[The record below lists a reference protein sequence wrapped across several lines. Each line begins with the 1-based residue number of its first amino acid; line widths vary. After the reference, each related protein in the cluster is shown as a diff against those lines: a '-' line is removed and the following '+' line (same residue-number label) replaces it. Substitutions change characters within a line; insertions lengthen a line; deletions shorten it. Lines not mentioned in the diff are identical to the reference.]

1 MRYRFSTFFT
11 SSTYL
16 FLLPLFFVLN
26 GLRVNPNVITWGDA
40 LRLFLFYEV
49 AAVLIL
55 LLFRF
60 FFKETNKAALATFI
74 SLAVY
79 LFFGVVHDTLKKF
92 VPISLTKYSLLLPC
106 LFIAYFCFLLL
117 LKKEIIAKRL
127 LAYLNTLLGILILLE
142 LIMSVQQTFK
152 QNDKAFSIAAKPG
165 LPKPNVYLIVL
176 DEYAGSAQLEHTF
189 HFRNTIFLDSL
200 LSLGFAVSKSA
211 TSNYSATPF
220 SIASL
225 LSMSYNDELKNF
237 DYTDQNLNYCYRK
250 IAQSNVVAGFKSLG
264 YRFVNLSIFD
274 VQGEES
280 QISKTFLKAGTELIT
295 AQTLGSRLKKDLYVN
310 FVSNNLRRTF
320 LYKKMVMEDLH
331 NNELLYQKTVQQAR
345 TASLQPAFIYT
356 HLLMPHFP
364 YYYKSNGVLNDL
376 SVMSPENLH
385 NMTLYLEYLHYINKR
400 ILTLLNQILQADKES
415 VILLLSDHG
424 YRYANDGNFVFSTL
438 FASYNAKGAMKN
450 NASVVTN
457 VNVFRQLFNQL
468 FNTQFPLLPTK
479 NFR

>member
-1 MRYRFSTFFT
+1 MRYRFSAFFT
-11 SSTYL
+11 SSIYL

-26 GLRVNPNVITWGDA
+26 GLRENLYVITWGDA
-40 LRLFLFYEV
+40 LRLFLFYEF

-55 LLFRF
+55 LLFRLY
-60 FFKETNKAALATFI
+60 FKHSTKAALATFV
-74 SLAVY
+74 SFAVY
-79 LFFGVVHDTLKKF
+79 LFFGAVHDNLKKF
-92 VPISLTKYSLLLPC
+92 VPTTLTKYSILLPC
-106 LFIAYFCFLLL
+106 LLFVYFCFLLL
-117 LKKEIIAKRL
+117 LKKKNIAKRL

-142 LIMSVQQTFK
+142 VIMLVQQTFN
-152 QNDKAFSIAAKPG
+152 QNDKAFSIALKPG
-165 LPKPNVYLIVL
+165 LSRPNVYLIIL

-189 HFRNTIFLDSL
+189 GFRNADFLDSL
-200 LSLGFAVSKSA
+200 SGLGFTVSKNA
-211 TSNYSATPF
+211 TSNYRATPF

-237 DYTDQNLNYCYRK
+237 DYTDQNLNYCYCK
-250 IAQSNVVAGFKSLG
+250 IAQSNVVSGFKSLG

-280 QISKTFLKAGTELIT
+280 LISKTFLKAGTELIT
-295 AQTLGSRLKKDLYVN
+295 AQTLGSRLKKDIYAN
-310 FVSNNLRRTF
+310 FVLNNLRKTF

-331 NNELLYQKTVQQAR
+331 NNELLYQNTVQQAR
-345 TASLQPAFIYT
+345 TASLQPAFMYT

-364 YYYKSNGVLNDL
+364 YYYNSSGVLNDL
-376 SVMSPENLH
+376 SVLGPENVS

-400 ILTLLNQILQADKES
+400 ILTLLNQILQADKNA

-438 FASYNAKGAMKN
+438 FASYDATGAMKKN
-450 NASVVTN
+450 SSVITN